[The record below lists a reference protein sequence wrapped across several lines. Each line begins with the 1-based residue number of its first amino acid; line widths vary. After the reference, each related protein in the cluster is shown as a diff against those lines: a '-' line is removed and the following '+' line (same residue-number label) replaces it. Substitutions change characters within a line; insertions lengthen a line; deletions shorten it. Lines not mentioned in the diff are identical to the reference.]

1 MLSPDRPTVV
11 TAGEDLG
18 RWFDRCFSRRS
29 SKDEY
34 HLVHRDARITVHPA
48 RVVRVE
54 KGGRQIVVNGA
65 TGRGWKPKLVSGV
78 LKSIDSLDAGGG
90 EVVKATLGDLLREA
104 ISLGAPKPEAERKHW
119 FEWLEHEELLLLLGS
134 WLHVAR
140 VLGARVETSR
150 LPSLKFHPTNEEF
163 DLGVNASNAANLYAV
178 LHRLALARGAPD
190 NSPKA

>member
-54 KGGRQIVVNGA
+54 KGGRQVVVKGA

-78 LKSIDSLDAGGG
+78 LASIDSLDAGGG
-90 EVVKATLGDLLREA
+90 EVVQATLGDLIREEMLR
-104 ISLGAPKPEAERKHW
+104 GARRPEAERERW
-119 FEWLEHEELLLLLGS
+119 FEWLDNDEMPLLLGS

-140 VLGARVETSR
+140 VLGARIETSR

-163 DLGVNASNAANLYAV
+163 DLGVDASNAANLYGI
-178 LHRLALARGAPD
+178 LYRLAIARGAPD
-190 NSPKA
+190 SKA